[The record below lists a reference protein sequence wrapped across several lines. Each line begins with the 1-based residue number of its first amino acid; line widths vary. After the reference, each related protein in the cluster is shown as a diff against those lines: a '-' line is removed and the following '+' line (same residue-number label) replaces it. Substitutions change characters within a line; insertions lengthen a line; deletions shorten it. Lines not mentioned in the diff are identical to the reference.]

1 MVRQGPGIAIDEF
14 TVDIFSRAIG
24 PQAYAAVILSASTG
38 QTVLIRDAEVK
49 NVIAFVD
56 WAWSFNVLKGD
67 RTYSAEGFLKG
78 QPDNPIGLAKWSV
91 EISLRSAPHE

>member
-1 MVRQGPGIAIDEF
+1 VVRQGPGIAIDEF
-14 TVDIFSRAIG
+14 TVDIFARAIG

-38 QTVLIRDAEVK
+38 QTVLIRDADVK
-49 NVIAFVD
+49 TVIAFVD
-56 WAWSFNVLKGD
+56 WAWAFNVLKGD

-91 EISLRSAPHE
+91 EISLRSESA